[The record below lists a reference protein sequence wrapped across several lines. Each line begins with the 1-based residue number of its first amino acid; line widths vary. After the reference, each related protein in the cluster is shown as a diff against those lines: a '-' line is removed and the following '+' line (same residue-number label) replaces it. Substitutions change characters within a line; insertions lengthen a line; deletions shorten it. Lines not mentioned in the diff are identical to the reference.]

1 MVVVAGLGGGGR
13 GTPEIIL
20 VVVLM
25 AISEATTMC
34 LFLLDL
40 SCHR

>member
-1 MVVVAGLGGGGR
+1 MVVVAGLGGGG
-13 GTPEIIL
+13 TPEIIL
-20 VVVLM
+20 VVVPM

-40 SCHR
+40 SCYR